1 MAKRNWKRVRPTSLR
16 NAMELCKDYAKSV
29 HNLSVEQIAERM
41 GLPDHWALYKWLASG
56 RMPAILI
63 RTFEHACGCHY
74 VTQWITSSAHKL
86 MIDIPKGKRAS
97 DADLNELQASITDAV
112 GKLIRFYSGM
122 AEADETVAGLTDVM
136 ASLAYHRQ
144 NVALQATPELGL
156 FDTDADHD

>member
-16 NAMELCKDYAKSV
+16 KALELCKDYAKDV

-41 GLPDHWALYKWLASG
+41 GLSDHWALYKWIASG
-56 RMPAILI
+56 RMPAVLI
-63 RTFEHACGCHY
+63 RPFEHACGCHF
-74 VTQWITSSAHKL
+74 VTQWIASSAHKL
-86 MIDIPKGKRAS
+86 LIDIPKGKPTS

-144 NVALQATPELGL
+144 NVAMKAAPELDL
-156 FDTDADHD
+156 FGEGSDHD